1 MSSQSRRPAAT
12 PSLSPPGLTT
22 VLLATSLV
30 TVLVATGI
38 ALGLVPGHGSGGP
51 SNAGAFAVSAS
62 KGADD
67 QLIRRAPTHVVVVP
81 AAPATDSISAPLPT
95 VPQVPGPPVAAAS
108 PAPSASGLI
117 WPVHGPVA
125 QEFGHNGHP
134 GIDIDAP
141 YGTPIHAAGNG
152 VVIWAGWQGGYG
164 NFVLIDHGGG
174 LVTGYGHQSR
184 IAVIRGQT
192 VTQGQVIGYEGSTGH
207 STGPHVH
214 FEVRVNNT
222 PRNPRLFVPGNP

>member
-164 NFVLIDHGGG
+164 NFVLIDHGQG

-184 IAVIRGQT
+184 IAVTRGQT
-192 VTQGQVIGYEGSTGH
+192 VTQGQVIGYEGSTGY